1 MEKLATFLVLVCGWT
16 LPLHAGTA
24 YYDPIYGMATTSNL
38 VYGAGAINGPGGSLN
53 LLLDLYQPTDVGQGA
68 LPAASPG
75 IVFIHGGAWQ
85 IGSKTDSYAVD
96 FGNFWASRGYVVTSI
111 NYRLL
116 GHNVPETHGPAD
128 LMDLSFVPT
137 AAQGGFD
144 LPQPQTAWTI
154 NAGIEDA
161 AMAIGWM
168 RDNAALYNIDPQ
180 RIGVGGA
187 SAGAINA
194 LAHAYNNPAPYE
206 AVQVVISYVGA
217 LAGAESLIGPGE
229 APAFVVNGALDPLI
243 PVAAAN
249 ALVAQMNAAGV
260 TNEYYLQPGVGHS
273 VDFGM
278 IFDGQPL
285 AQHNIEFLAQH
296 LAPEPSG
303 MVLGGMAC
311 AGLALYFRPRGT
323 GKLPDSP
330 SSLHLAAAI
339 VARIFSSR
347 S

>member
-1 MEKLATFLVLVCGWT
+1 MTRLATLLVLVGGWA

-24 YYDPIYGMATTSNL
+24 YFDPIYGVATTSNL
-38 VYGAGAINGPGGSLN
+38 VYGAGAINGGGGSLN

-96 FGNFWASRGYVVTSI
+96 FGNFWASRGYVVASI

-116 GHNVPETHGPAD
+116 GHDVPETHGPAD

-144 LPQPQTAWTI
+144 LPQPQSAWTI

-161 AMAIGWM
+161 AKAVGWM

-180 RIGVGGA
+180 RIGIGGA

-194 LAHAYNNPAPYE
+194 LAHAYNNPSPHE
-206 AVQVVISYVGA
+206 AAQVVISYVGA
-217 LAGAESLIGPGE
+217 LAGAESLIGAGE
-229 APAFVVNGALDPLI
+229 VPAFVVNGALDPLI

-260 TNEYYLQPGVGHS
+260 AHEFYLQPGVGHT
-273 VDFGM
+273 VDYGL
-278 IFDGQPL
+278 IFDGLPL
-285 AQHNIEFLAQH
+285 AQHHIEFLAQH

-303 MVLGGMAC
+303 FVLSCVAL
-311 AGLALYFRPRGT
+311 AGIPL
-323 GKLPDSP
+323 
-330 SSLHLAAAI
+330 
-339 VARIFSSR
+339 VARRRRRQHSR
-347 S
+347 HASLA